1 MPDEHREVT
10 AALKYTG
17 TGAPKVIA
25 AGRGHVAGTILAR
38 AREAGVPVHRDPE
51 LADALAALALGDEV
65 PEELWTAVAQVLA
78 WAYSLEGGGTYPK

>member
-1 MPDEHREVT
+1 MPDPRREA
-10 AALKYTG
+10 AALRYTG
-17 TGAPKVIA
+17 AGAPKLIA
-25 AGRGHVAGTILAR
+25 AGRGHVADTILAR

-78 WAYSLEGGGTYPK
+78 WAYSLDPAGNYPR